1 MIGTSNLE
9 ICLTMVHTIKCIV
22 RDTAQSPSSTAAEPS
37 LSVLPLLI
45 LLEDL
50 MVVGKFSASPFTN
63 AFKNSR
69 IRPVTLIN
77 SKELV
82 FY

>member
-1 MIGTSNLE
+1 MIGTSILE
-9 ICLTMVHTIKCIV
+9 ICLGMVHTIKCIV
-22 RDTAQSPSSTAAEPS
+22 RDTGQSPSSMAAQPS

-50 MVVGKFSASPFTN
+50 MVVGEFSASF
-63 AFKNSR
+63 FR